1 MTKQNYQFIIIG
13 AGCAGLQLAKA
24 LLSFPKNQVNSI
36 LIIESNDNQI
46 EKSWCFWNN
55 ESHPYR
61 HLVKHEWQNIS
72 FRSNNHFQSSS
83 LKNQTYQYINS
94 TEFDLFH
101 KALFEKDDRVSL
113 VTDMVLEISQQQD
126 KCIAKCKNKNYTST
140 ILFNSVPYLNKNA
153 VFNPKVWQHF
163 LGWEIIFK
171 SDSFKED
178 QVTLMD
184 FDVDENVDGRFI
196 YILPFSK
203 KSGLVEC
210 TIFSDTLLPIE
221 NYEQSLIKYLYKNYN
236 SDYTIIK
243 KEKGII
249 PMFQISNEIQ
259 FDKIIPI
266 GTAAGCIKSSTGYSF
281 IRNMENTERIINI
294 LFSKNK
300 QSSKSKS
307 RFYFYDTLLL
317 WIIAKHPAQIKKIF
331 TFLFR
336 KNSINNILLFL
347 DEKTS
352 FFQEIKILLSLPKFH
367 FFKALFHYK
376 PLQFFKPK
384 YFQIPLYPEIN
395 KVSKALETKKILELE
410 YKA

>member
-1 MTKQNYQFIIIG
+1 MTKQDYQYIIIG

-24 LLSFPKNQVNSI
+24 LLSLPKNQVDSI
-36 LIIESNDNQI
+36 LIIESNDNHI

-61 HLVKHEWQNIS
+61 HLVKHEWQNIA

-94 TEFDLFH
+94 AEFDLFH
-101 KALFEKDDRVSL
+101 KTLFKEDDRISL

-163 LGWEIIFK
+163 LGWEIVTK

-203 KSGLVEC
+203 KSALVEC

-221 NYEQSLIKYLYKNYN
+221 NYEQSLIKYLNKNFK

-243 KEKGII
+243 KEKGVI
-249 PMFQISNEIQ
+249 PMFQISNKIQ

-266 GTAAGCIKSSTGYSF
+266 GTAAGCIKASTGYSF
-281 IRNMENTERIINI
+281 ARNMENTERIMKI
-294 LFSKNK
+294 LFSKNN
-300 QSSKSKS
+300 QASKSKS
-307 RFYFYDTLLL
+307 RFHFYDELLL
-317 WIIAKHPAQIKKIF
+317 WIIANQPTQIKTIF
-331 TFLFR
+331 TYLFR
-336 KNSINNILLFL
+336 KNSVKNILLFL

-352 FFQEIKILLSLPKFH
+352 LWQEIKILLSLPKIH
-367 FFKALFHYK
+367 FLKALFYSKLNHFYK
-376 PLQFFKPK
+376 SKHLEMQLN
-384 YFQIPLYPEIN
+384 QEVN
-395 KVSKALETKKILELE
+395 KVSKPLETKMIFELE
-410 YKA
+410 YPV

>member
-1 MTKQNYQFIIIG
+1 MTNQDYQYIIIG

-24 LLSFPKNQVNSI
+24 LLSLPKNQVDSI
-36 LIIESNDNQI
+36 LIIESNNNHV

-61 HLVKHEWQNIS
+61 HLVKHEWQNLA
-72 FRSNNHFQSSS
+72 FRSNHHFQSSS

-94 TEFDLFH
+94 AEFDLFH
-101 KALFEKDDRVSL
+101 KNIFKEDDRINL
-113 VTDMVLEISQQQD
+113 VNDTVIDIFQHQNN
-126 KCIAKCKNKNYTST
+126 CIAKCKNKNYSST
-140 ILFNSVPYLNKNA
+140 ILFNSVPHLIKNT

-163 LGWEIIFK
+163 LGWEISTK

-203 KSGLVEC
+203 KSALIEC
-210 TIFSDTLLPIE
+210 TVFSDTLLPIE
-221 NYEQSLIKYLYKNYN
+221 NYEQSLIKYLNKNYK

-243 KEKGII
+243 KEKGVI
-249 PMFQISNEIQ
+249 PMFQISNKIQ

-266 GTAAGCIKSSTGYSF
+266 GTAAGCIKASTGYSF
-281 IRNMENTERIINI
+281 VRNIENTERIMKK
-294 LFSKNK
+294 LFSKNN
-300 QSSKSKS
+300 QASKTKS
-307 RFYFYDTLLL
+307 RFYFYDELLL
-317 WIIAKHPAQIKKIF
+317 WIIANHPTQIKNIF
-331 TFLFR
+331 TYLFR
-336 KNSINNILLFL
+336 KNSIKNILLFL

-352 FFQEIKILLSLPKFH
+352 LWQEIKILLSLPKFH

-376 PLQFFKPK
+376 PIQFFNPK
-384 YFQIPLYPEIN
+384 HFEIPLYPEIN

-410 YKA
+410 YPV